1 MRGRKDY
8 HAHALQQFR
17 VQKELERATARGAM
31 VKGDRRDYTVMCNA
45 EHDRQDV
52 AKLKPRERVMLDLA
66 DLAEY
71 DRLRER
77 KALKIAPQFDSGRV
91 WP

>member
-1 MRGRKDY
+1 MDHHKI
-8 HAHALQQFR
+8 ALQKYR
-17 VQKELERATARGAM
+17 LALELSRARARGAM

-45 EHDRQDV
+45 ERDRQDA
-52 AKLKPRERVMLDLA
+52 AKLKPRERVMLDLV

-77 KALKIAPQFDSGRV
+77 KALKLTPTFDSGRV